1 MMLYIICTP
10 RINEREMRTGHVTED
25 VESQGGG
32 GLKMGAG
39 PRIDR
44 AVSDPLQVAMPQ
56 QESALQRLCLCMRV
70 MCVAVCYTYE
80 CVMSAP
86 VQVAKPTEESA
97 LQRFYHT
104 VSVF

>member
-32 GLKMGAG
+32 GLKMG
-39 PRIDR
+39 ILDCE
-44 AVSDPLQVAMPQ
+44 VSDLLQVAMPQ